1 MHYSH
6 FLPYLEVIIIDSL
19 EEIKIEIENL
29 RKKLGHLLEHTDNFN
44 SVKIL
49 EISRDLDK
57 LILKYFKI
65 K

>member
-1 MHYSH
+1 
-6 FLPYLEVIIIDSL
+6 VITVDSL
-19 EEIKIEIENL
+19 EEIKVEIENL
-29 RKKLGHLLEHTDNFN
+29 RKKLGHILEHSDNFN

-57 LILKYFKI
+57 LILKYFQI